1 MVTGQQL
8 RGPYKTVYFLFFG
21 NHLST
26 EISTYSQG
34 PIYAK
39 IFHVTFLAASPWFHD
54 SFGNF
59 VLNSYSR
66 IRRFV

>member
-8 RGPYKTVYFLFFG
+8 RGPYKTVYFLFVG

-26 EISTYSQG
+26 EISTYSKG

-39 IFHVTFLAASPWFHD
+39 IFHVTFLAAISPWFND
-54 SFGNF
+54 S
-59 VLNSYSR
+59 LW
-66 IRRFV
+66 